1 MQVLRTQ
8 AAQDL
13 SPGGSNWRRGQAGPE
28 VVQIR
33 LWLAQWGITPESLGH
48 ERFDQ
53 SLEQGIRRF
62 QHQVFLREDG
72 IVGPLT
78 WKALRT
84 GTPVNMPLLMQG
96 SCCPA
101 VVTLQRRLQI
111 TQDYSGMVDGEFG
124 PLTDRA
130 VRDFQRRQGLAVDG
144 FVTFRTWCA
153 LSKIGRRGS
162 QPGGCTNHELSSGTG
177 Y

>member
-1 MQVLRTQ
+1 MQMLRTQ
-8 AAQDL
+8 TSELEAQREL
-13 SPGGSNWRRGQAGPE
+13 SSGKSCWRRGQSGPE
-28 VVQIR
+28 VIQIR
-33 LWLAQWGITPESLGH
+33 LWLAQWGITPEGLGH

-53 SLEQGIRRF
+53 ALEQGIRRF
-62 QHQVFLREDG
+62 QHQMFLREDG
-72 IVGPLT
+72 IVGSLT
-78 WKALRT
+78 WQALRT

-101 VVTLQRRLQI
+101 VITLQRRLQI

-124 PLTDRA
+124 PLTDQA

-153 LSKIGRRGS
+153 LSKIGRPEVHD
-162 QPGGCTNHELSSGTG
+162 QQQ
-177 Y
+177 